1 MSLKDKIEQAKRM
14 AGALANCTNEKTKNM
29 YGIIVFSQI

>member
-14 AGALANCTNEKTKNM
+14 AGALAKFTNEKSKEVNA
-29 YGIIVFSQI
+29 S